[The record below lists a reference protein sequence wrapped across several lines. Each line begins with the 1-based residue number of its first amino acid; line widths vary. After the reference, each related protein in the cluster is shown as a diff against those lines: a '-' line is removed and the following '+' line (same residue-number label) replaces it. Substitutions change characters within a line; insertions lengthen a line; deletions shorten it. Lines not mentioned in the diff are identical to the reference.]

1 MSENDNRNEAELF
14 AAIEN
19 QELEELIFV
28 MKSGCNLHVYD
39 IAGNTALHK
48 AVLKGDLTIIKV
60 NLFYIEFSSDMFCN
74 KVSRNV

>member
-1 MSENDNRNEAELF
+1 MSVNKNQNEAALF
-14 AAIEN
+14 AAIES

-28 MKSGCNLHVYD
+28 IKSGCNLHVYG